1 MVSNDLVGGYKA
13 SADGVDRAHQGEL
26 HDVARGFASVASGP
40 HINGPIEASAL
51 PPRGI
56 ISREI
61 HGSFVSSNTPSLS
74 HSVGSDGCPLHVGS
88 TRLEE
93 GDVLGVELAPQRSFI
108 GIDVGDAVSVASPLR
123 FRQDY
128 LLEVVQF

>member
-1 MVSNDLVGGYKA
+1 MLSNDLGGGYKA
-13 SADGVDRAHQGEL
+13 SADGVDRPHQGEL

-56 ISREI
+56 ISREM
-61 HGSFVSSNTPSLS
+61 HGSFVSSNTPSLT
-74 HSVGSDGCPLHVGS
+74 HSVGRNGCPFHVSS
-88 TRLEE
+88 TCLKE
-93 GDVLGVELAPQRSFI
+93 GDVLRVQLAPQRAFI

-123 FRQDY
+123 FRFRLDTCC
-128 LLEVVQF
+128 FPS